1 MTQPQLRVTQPDEL
15 PAPRVD
21 TDSATV
27 LNEAVETLARLRT
40 PYWLGDSGV
49 RLHALASLAAQIEA
63 LLPQAIHDARDQGLT
78 WTEIADLLNISA
90 TTVQRHHRRRP

>member
-27 LNEAVETLARLRT
+27 LNEAIETLARLRT

-63 LLPQAIHDARDQGLT
+63 LLPQAIHDARDQVT
-78 WTEIADLLNISA
+78 CF
-90 TTVQRHHRRRP
+90 